1 MGLLDWIYGKDR
13 PAAVTAAETDAR
25 MRALAEETN
34 RKVAQLEAAEKYR
47 RSLTAKA
54 NTRK

>member
-13 PAAVTAAETDAR
+13 PPAVTAAETEAR

-34 RKVAQLEAAEKYR
+34 RKVAEMEKAD
-47 RSLTAKA
+47 LTARA
-54 NTRK
+54 NKRR